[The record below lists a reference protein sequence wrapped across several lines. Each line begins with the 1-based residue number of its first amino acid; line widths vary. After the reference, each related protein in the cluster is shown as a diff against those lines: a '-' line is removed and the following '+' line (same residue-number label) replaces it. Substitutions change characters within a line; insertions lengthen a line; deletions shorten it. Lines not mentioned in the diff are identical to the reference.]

1 MICAIIS
8 RFPISLVPIHA
19 FGYGDFSWKQFIEGR
34 ENLIKHKKIAFLNL
48 IGSSSRP
55 ESQSFFCCG
64 FAQIVSDDL
73 PRLHAMGFSVF
84 CHLHSNDKVI

>member
-34 ENLIKHKKIAFLNL
+34 EKLIKHKKIAFLNL

-55 ESQSFFCCG
+55 E
-64 FAQIVSDDL
+64 
-73 PRLHAMGFSVF
+73 
-84 CHLHSNDKVI
+84 